1 MYFLLSMPGGAEWI
15 LVLFGICLL
24 ALPIW
29 AIVDII
35 RSDFKQPDN
44 RLLWIILIVLLP
56 IIGSII
62 YYYMR
67 DGQKVARAGK

>member
-1 MYFLLSMPGGAEWI
+1 MYFLLSLPRGAEWI
-15 LVLFGICLL
+15 LVLFGIFLI

-35 RSDFKQPDN
+35 RSDFKNPDN
-44 RLLWIILIVLLP
+44 RILWVILIILLP

-67 DGQKVARAGK
+67 DGQKVARS

>member
-15 LVLFGICLL
+15 LVLLGIFLL

-44 RLLWIILIVLLP
+44 RLLWIILIVLVP

-62 YYYMR
+62 YYYMK
-67 DGQKVARAGK
+67 DGQKAVRS

>member
-15 LVLFGICLL
+15 LVLLGLFML

-44 RLLWIILIVLLP
+44 RLLWIILIILVP

-67 DGQKVARAGK
+67 DGQKTAKS

>member
-15 LVLFGICLL
+15 LILFGILML

-44 RLLWIILIVLLP
+44 RLLWVLLIVLVP

-62 YYYMR
+62 YYFMR
-67 DGQKVARAGK
+67 DGQKTAKS